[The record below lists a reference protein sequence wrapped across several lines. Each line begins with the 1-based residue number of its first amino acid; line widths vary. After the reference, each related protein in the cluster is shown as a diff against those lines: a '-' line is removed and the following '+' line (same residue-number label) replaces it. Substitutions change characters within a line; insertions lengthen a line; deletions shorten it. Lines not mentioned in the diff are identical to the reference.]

1 MRQSLLLGLILKNE
15 GFGLGLGESVG
26 PCIYAREGIPLG
38 SYLVSAFSPS
48 RHHSPQS

>member
-1 MRQSLLLGLILKNE
+1 MRQSLLLGLILQNE

-38 SYLVSAFSPS
+38 SYLASAFSPS